1 MSDLHPFATAIPAT
15 NLVNAAAIHQAISQR
30 QLLRLQTAAQ
40 ILSGWA
46 TGNDAL
52 WSEEMNTT
60 MSKKELVNLAVDYAD
75 LLIQRIAETADQV

>member
-1 MSDLHPFATAIPAT
+1 MSDLHPFATANTTA
-15 NLVNAAAIHQAISQR
+15 NLVNTAATNQK

-40 ILSGWA
+40 IVAAWE

-60 MSKKELVNLAVDYAD
+60 MSRQELVNLAVDYAD